1 MDATAVDKQAVTIR
15 MPQVWLWLIG
25 VGAALLGF
33 GAGFGVGPLARALLD
48 LTGSAPAPLR
58 LAARLPTVWAVP
70 ALTLLGAAIGAWM
83 AAVAYRESPVV
94 TVTADHIAIHVD
106 GAGLQVRRDRIDAV
120 FTDGR
125 DLVALDAAETELIR
139 VRAGDL
145 SAGHLRDAFA
155 RFDYPWRGTT
165 DPREADFTP
174 WVDGTPDL
182 EETAHALLRAR
193 KRALTDK
200 HPGAAEQALDDLRA
214 GGLAVR
220 DRKGVQQYRRRG
232 RPHRPEAP
240 EG

>member
-1 MDATAVDKQAVTIR
+1 MDATAVDEQAVTIR

-25 VGAALLGF
+25 VGTALLGF
-33 GAGFGVGPLARALLD
+33 GAGFGVGPLVRALLD

-58 LAARLPTVWAVP
+58 LAARLPTAWAVP
-70 ALTLLGAAIGAWM
+70 ALTLLGAGIGAWM
-83 AAVAYRESPVV
+83 AVVAHRESPVV
-94 TVTADHIAIHVD
+94 TVTAEDITIHVD
-106 GAGLQVRRDRIDAV
+106 GAGLLVRRDRIAAV

-125 DLVALDAAETELIR
+125 DLVALDAAERELIR

-145 SAGHLRDAFA
+145 STEHLRDAFA
-155 RFDYPWRGTT
+155 RFEYPWRGTT

-182 EETAHALLRAR
+182 EEAAHALLRTR

-200 HPGAAEQALDDLRA
+200 RPGAAEQALDDLRA
-214 GGLAVR
+214 RGLAVR
-220 DRKGVQQYRRRG
+220 DRKGAQQYRRRS

-240 EG
+240 EA